1 MINIDGHLKGNLHMN
16 WSPELKPVAEIDP
29 GSTVQVDIPDSST
42 LQIRENFT
50 TEDLK
55 NVDGSLLDAAVGP
68 IYVKGSEP
76 GDVLEVSIE
85 KLDVASWGWT
95 MVSWDFGF
103 IKHRF
108 RDRLLIWGI
117 GREEATPRGDFLNG
131 IRIPVSPFLGII
143 GTAPSAG
150 KHGMIP
156 PQYFGGNMDNRL
168 LGQGSKVYL
177 PVSVPGALLS
187 VADPHAAQGD
197 GEVCGT
203 AIETMATARLKVNL
217 LKGSSIS
224 APRAFSND
232 RGLGPVVVTM
242 GISPDI
248 HTACSDAI
256 EYMIE
261 ELQTYGFTDEEAY
274 ALCSVTGNLRISEVV
289 DEPNY
294 VVSMLVPKE
303 IARQRLA

>member
-1 MINIDGHLKGNLHMN
+1 MINIDGHLKANQHLN
-16 WSPELKPVAEIDP
+16 WTPELRPISEIEP
-29 GSTVQVDIPDSST
+29 GSNVQIDIPDSST
-42 LQIRENFT
+42 LQIGENFT
-50 TEDLK
+50 TDDLR

-85 KLDVASWGWT
+85 KLEVASWGWT

-103 IKHRF
+103 LKHRF
-108 RDRLLIWGI
+108 RDRLIIWDI
-117 GREEATPRGDFLNG
+117 GQKEATPRGDFLKG
-131 IRIPVSPFLGII
+131 VRIPVSPFLGII
-143 GTAPSAG
+143 GTAPSTG

-168 LGQGSKVYL
+168 LGQGSKIYL
-177 PVSVPGALLS
+177 PVSVHGGLLS

-197 GEVCGT
+197 GEICGT
-203 AIETMATARLKVNL
+203 AIETMATASLKIGLIKN
-217 LKGSSIS
+217 SPIS

-232 RGLGPVVVTM
+232 NGLGPVIVTM
-242 GISPDI
+242 GISPDL
-248 HTACSDAI
+248 HTACSNAV
-256 EYMIE
+256 ETMIE
-261 ELQTYGFTDEEAY
+261 ELKTYGFTDEEAY

-303 IARQRLA
+303 IARQRLD

>member
-29 GSTVQVDIPDSST
+29 GSTVQVNIPDSST

-68 IYVKGSEP
+68 VYVKGSEP

-85 KLDVASWGWT
+85 KLDVAIWGWT

-108 RDRLLIWGI
+108 RDRLLIWDI
-117 GREEATPRGDFLNG
+117 GREEATARGDFLNG

-217 LKGSSIS
+217 LKGSTIS

-248 HTACSDAI
+248 RTACSDAI
-256 EYMIE
+256 ENMIE

>member
-1 MINIDGHLKGNLHMN
+1 MIKIDGHLKGNLHMN
-16 WSPELKPVAEIDP
+16 WNPELKPVAEIDP

-50 TEDLK
+50 TEDLR

-108 RDRLLIWGI
+108 RDRLLIWDI
-117 GREEATPRGDFLNG
+117 GREEAIARGDFLNG

-168 LGQGSKVYL
+168 LGQRSKVYL

-256 EYMIE
+256 ENMIE

>member
-16 WSPELKPVAEIDP
+16 WSPGLKPVAEIDP
-29 GSTVQVDIPDSST
+29 GTTVQVDIPDSST

-50 TEDLK
+50 TEDLR

-68 IYVKGSEP
+68 IYVNGSEP

-85 KLDVASWGWT
+85 KLDVARWGWT

-108 RDRLLIWGI
+108 RDRLLVWDI
-117 GREEATPRGDFLNG
+117 GPEEATARGDFLKD
-131 IRIPVSPFLGII
+131 IRIPVSPFLGIM
-143 GTAPSAG
+143 GTAPSTG

-203 AIETMATARLKVNL
+203 AIETLATARLKVNL
-217 LKGSSIS
+217 LKDSYIS

-242 GISPDI
+242 GISPDL
-248 HTACSDAI
+248 HTACSDSI
-256 EYMIE
+256 ENMIE
-261 ELQTYGFTDEEAY
+261 ELKNYGFTDEEAY
-274 ALCSVTGNLRISEVV
+274 ALCSVAGNLRISEVV

-303 IARQRLA
+303 IVRQRSA

>member
-50 TEDLK
+50 TEDLR

-68 IYVKGSEP
+68 VYVKGSEP

-85 KLDVASWGWT
+85 KLHVASWGWT

-108 RDRLLIWGI
+108 RDRLLIWDI
-117 GREEATPRGDFLNG
+117 GREEATARGDFLNG

-256 EYMIE
+256 ENMIE